1 MSNTAISAFILG
13 RRTPRSASFA
23 RDAASDVILRT
34 HSSNVISFS
43 SRTYFARTRVNV
55 AYARGC
61 APASRHDGG
70 TEPESEPKATHGW
83 TSATFMSSSL
93 SEKKI
98 AIGDFGFAS
107 NKRSAASAGST
118 FISFAIASSR
128 FDGVPRIEIDDALLP
143 CSRPA
148 RSSFAIR
155 ARVAGSCRRSTNFR
169 YPPSRSE
176 EHTSELQSH
185 SDLVCRLL
193 LEKKKKNTKQN
204 IVSQVVT

>member
-118 FISFAIASSR
+118 FISFAIASSLVDR
-128 FDGVPRIEIDDALLP
+128 GVDAARLVAQV
-143 CSRPA
+143 RPV
-148 RSSFAIR
+148 R
-155 ARVAGSCRRSTNFR
+155 ARDARHRRQLVRRREAARRINERARESDRSFVA
-169 YPPSRSE
+169 
-176 EHTSELQSH
+176 
-185 SDLVCRLL
+185 RLL
-193 LEKKKKNTKQN
+193 HDRVHPLLFVRGWRT
-204 IVSQVVT
+204 IGVADHHLARIAR